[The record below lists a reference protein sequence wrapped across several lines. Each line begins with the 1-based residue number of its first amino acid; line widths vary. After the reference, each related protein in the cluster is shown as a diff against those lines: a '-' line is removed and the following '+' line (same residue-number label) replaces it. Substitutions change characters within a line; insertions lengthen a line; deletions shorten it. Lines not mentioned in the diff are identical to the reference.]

1 MKYFSWVLSSYKQLR
16 DLEILSRKLEMLKVL
31 YFQTHEKKHDKSLVV
46 SPLKI
51 TILQYCL
58 YYSTKLLTLK
68 EYSSYIYHNKKNFL
82 HNRHN
87 RKNLLVMTR
96 NFYAKSV
103 NITMKTLSED
113 YFLYLKIKRLGS
125 LHLIQGESIE
135 PWMYVR

>member
-1 MKYFSWVLSSYKQLR
+1 MERNKNLL
-16 DLEILSRKLEMLKVL
+16 ILYNLLQKEEFLFLK
-31 YFQTHEKKHDKSLVV
+31 
-46 SPLKI
+46 
-51 TILQYCL
+51 
-58 YYSTKLLTLK
+58 LTLIAL
-68 EYSSYIYHNKKNFL
+68 SII
-82 HNRHN
+82 
-87 RKNLLVMTR
+87 KNLLVMTR